1 MRRTT
6 RQDFPG
12 EASTAGK
19 TSVGL
24 LLITRA
30 LNGVVFGATR
40 LVNEDFLVA
49 PMALARALTSAM
61 EWRFAS
67 ENLTKEINE
76 FKKECYDPALNL
88 YTKDQATLAD
98 RGGRRFDPSSLD
110 YNKTWPGSPDLMPYY
125 DRVNREGYRVTGGE
139 RKGCNEWWRDFKE
152 SEAMRREVD
161 AYKRQMTPVILAAP
175 FSGSATFLAPS
186 DDDAL
191 KEMFKNF
198 VRDPVTG
205 RGASELR
212 TAREVG
218 FPSTLGGWL
227 AAVLDRFRKGT
238 LATEII
244 GYGPYVQGAALA
256 VLLYVFPLI
265 LPFVLIPGWGKMLSN
280 YFLAFGWVRSWSIG
294 WALADR
300 ITTIAS
306 FSVANVDATFHDNI
320 TQMGGIA
327 QMVSSLL
334 YIGAPILLAILL
346 SRGAAALGSLLG
358 FAGLSIG
365 AVVNTGVRMAQG
377 AYGIMRGR

>member
-1 MRRTT
+1 MVLGHAPIDSAFVAYGLLGAGSVLDMLLSFPVRALVLIIGVVGFFKAALRTVEDGSPGPLLAFFILNLGTFLFFTGFSPLSVADATSAAERDGAVVRRTT

-12 EASTAGK
+12 EANTAGK

-98 RGGRRFDPSSLD
+98 RSRRRFDPSSLD

-218 FPSTLGGWL
+218 IPSTVGGWI

-265 LPFVLIPGWGKMLSN
+265 LPFVLIP
-280 YFLAFGWVRSWSIG
+280 
-294 WALADR
+294 
-300 ITTIAS
+300 
-306 FSVANVDATFHDNI
+306 
-320 TQMGGIA
+320 
-327 QMVSSLL
+327 
-334 YIGAPILLAILL
+334 
-346 SRGAAALGSLLG
+346 
-358 FAGLSIG
+358 AGE
-365 AVVNTGVRMAQG
+365 RC
-377 AYGIMRGR
+377 